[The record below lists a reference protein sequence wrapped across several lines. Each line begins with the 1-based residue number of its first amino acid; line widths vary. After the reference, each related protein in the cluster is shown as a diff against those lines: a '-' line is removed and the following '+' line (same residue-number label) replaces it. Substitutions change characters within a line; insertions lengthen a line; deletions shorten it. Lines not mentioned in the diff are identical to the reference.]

1 MLNQKAHSCV
11 FDWVLPGTRQSEC
24 ARPRKLSLTANRSW
38 DASVFALLLPLPGI
52 GQCARVPGL
61 AQGLNEMFANAQAFP
76 ELLILR

>member
-1 MLNQKAHSCV
+1 
-11 FDWVLPGTRQSEC
+11 
-24 ARPRKLSLTANRSW
+24 
-38 DASVFALLLPLPGI
+38 VFALLLPLPGI